1 MSIDFKDNDYL
12 SNIKYLDMV
21 NDVYQGTR
29 KIKNSK
35 TYLNKRTIESDTAYN
50 DRLKF
55 STFQNI
61 LRKSIDNLASILLR
75 KKPIIDFKANS
86 KFLVD
91 NFDGKGTNIFNFTK
105 ELSVAALRDG
115 MCYIWCDSE
124 KIEAPLNLLTAKG
137 IRPFNKILLR
147 KDVISKRTGV
157 KNGEAYIKQMVI
169 KQKVEKEINE
179 FETELVDIFIV
190 LRENGGIIYD
200 EKEEIIGK
208 WTNNLGYVPVI
219 PVYSAKTG
227 YLSADIPLLDL
238 ADMNI
243 EYFNKYSELQRT
255 LSISASPIACIFSE
269 DIYTGN
275 DERQKGSGVDK
286 VKDIAIGAET
296 AIVFRDKTT
305 QGFEWKEPHGQAI
318 LHLMNNLVNIRTNMI
333 NLASGVLSEKKYMT
347 ATEVKVNEDN
357 NNLFLMELS
366 YSIESALNAAIK
378 MNSDF
383 LGKTIDI
390 KVETN
395 KDFELIPID
404 ANMVDKFIQMKR
416 EGFISTETFFREL
429 IKGEIIA
436 DLDIEKEKMLIES
449 EMSKITAM

>member
-12 SNIKYLDMV
+12 SNIKYLDFIA
-21 NDVYQGTR
+21 DVYQGTR

-35 TYLNKRTIESDTAYN
+35 TYLHKRLIESDSAYN
-50 DRLKF
+50 DRLRF

-75 KKPIIDFKANS
+75 KKPIIDFKPNS

-105 ELSVAALRDG
+105 ELSIAALRDG
-115 MCYIWCDSE
+115 MTYIWCDSE
-124 KIEAPLNLLTAKG
+124 KIEGPLNLLTAKG

-157 KNGEAYIKQMVI
+157 KNGVAYIKQMVI

-190 LRENGGIIYD
+190 LRENGGIIYN
-200 EKEEIIGK
+200 EKEEVISS

-227 YLSADIPLLDL
+227 FLSADIPLLDL

-255 LSISASPIACIFSE
+255 LSISASPIATIFSQ
-269 DIYTGN
+269 DIYPNDNKGN
-275 DERQKGSGVDK
+275 GVDK
-286 VKDIAIGAET
+286 VKDIAVGAET
-296 AIVFRDKTT
+296 AIVFKDRTT
-305 QGFEWKEPHGQAI
+305 EGFEWKEPHGQSI
-318 LHLMNNLVNIRTNMI
+318 MHLMNNLNNIRTNMI
-333 NLASGVLSEKKYMT
+333 NLASGILSEKKYMT

-366 YSIESALNAAIK
+366 YSLESALTECIK

-383 LGKTIDI
+383 LGKTLDI
-390 KVETN
+390 KIETN

-404 ANMVDKFIQMKR
+404 PNMVDKFIQMKR

-429 IKGEIIA
+429 IKGEILA

-449 EMSKITAM
+449 EMSRITAM

>member
-12 SNIKYLDMV
+12 SNIRYLDFV
-21 NDVYQGTR
+21 GDVYQGTR

-35 TYLNKRTIESDTAYN
+35 SYLQKRTIESDTAYN

-55 STFQNI
+55 ATFQNI

-75 KKPIIDFKANS
+75 KKPLVDYKVNS

-91 NFDGKGTNIFNFTK
+91 NFDGKGTNIFNFIK
-105 ELSVAALRDG
+105 ELSIAALRDG
-115 MCYIWCDSE
+115 MCYVWCDSE
-124 KIEAPLNLLTAKG
+124 KIEGPINLLMAKG
-137 IRPFNKILLR
+137 IRPFNKIVLR
-147 KDVISKRTGV
+147 KDVISKRTGIR
-157 KNGEAYIKQMVI
+157 NGEAYIKQMVI
-169 KQKVEKEINE
+169 KQKVEKEVNE

-190 LRENGGIIYD
+190 LRENGGIIYN
-200 EKEEIIGK
+200 EEEAVIGQ
-208 WTNNLGYVPVI
+208 WTNNLGFVPVV

-227 YLSADIPLLDL
+227 YLTADIPLLDL

-255 LSISASPIACIFSE
+255 LSISASPIPVVFSS
-269 DIYTGN
+269 DIYVGN
-275 DERQKGSGVDK
+275 DKNKYSGVDK

-296 AIVFRDKTT
+296 AIVFSDKTT
-305 QGFEWKEPHGQAI
+305 QGFEWKEPHGQSI
-318 LHLMNNLVNIRTNMI
+318 MHLMNNLNNIRTNMI
-333 NLASGVLSEKKYMT
+333 NLASGILSEKKYMT

-366 YSIESALNAAIK
+366 YSLETAINECIRI
-378 MNSDF
+378 NSIF
-383 LGKTIDI
+383 LGKNLDI

-404 ANMVDKFIQMKR
+404 PNMVDKFIQMRR

-429 IKGEIIA
+429 IKGEILA
-436 DLDIEKEKMLIES
+436 DLDIEAEKMRIES
-449 EMSKITAM
+449 EMSRIASM

>member
-12 SNIKYLDMV
+12 SNIKYLDFIS
-21 NDVYQGTR
+21 DVYQGTR
-29 KIKNSK
+29 KIKSSR
-35 TYLNKRTIESDTAYN
+35 TYLHKRLIESDSAYA
-50 DRLKF
+50 DRLRF

-75 KKPIIDFKANS
+75 KKPIIDFKPNS

-105 ELSVAALRDG
+105 ELSIAALRDG
-115 MCYIWCDSE
+115 MTYIWCDSE
-124 KIEAPLNLLTAKG
+124 KIEGPLNLLTAKG

-157 KNGEAYIKQMVI
+157 KNGVAYIKQMVI

-190 LRENGGIIYD
+190 LRENGGIIYN
-200 EKEEIIGK
+200 EKEEVISS

-227 YLSADIPLLDL
+227 FLSADIPLLDL

-255 LSISASPIACIFSE
+255 LSISASPIATIFSQ
-269 DIYTGN
+269 DIYPNDNKGN
-275 DERQKGSGVDK
+275 GVDK
-286 VKDIAIGAET
+286 VKDIAVGAET
-296 AIVFRDKTT
+296 AIVFKDRTT
-305 QGFEWKEPHGQAI
+305 EGFEWKEPHGQSI
-318 LHLMNNLVNIRTNMI
+318 MHLMNNLNNIRTNMI
-333 NLASGVLSEKKYMT
+333 NLASGILSEKKYMT
-347 ATEVKVNEDN
+347 ATEVKINEDN

-366 YSIESALNAAIK
+366 YSLESALTECIK

-383 LGKTIDI
+383 LGKTLDI
-390 KVETN
+390 KIETN

-404 ANMVDKFIQMKR
+404 PNMVDKFIQMKR

-429 IKGEIIA
+429 IKGEILA

-449 EMSKITAM
+449 EMSRITAM

>member
-12 SNIKYLDMV
+12 SNIRYLDFV
-21 NDVYQGTR
+21 GDVYQGTR

-35 TYLNKRTIESDTAYN
+35 SYLQKRTIESDTAYN

-55 STFQNI
+55 ATFQNI

-75 KKPIIDFKANS
+75 KKPLVDYKVNS

-91 NFDGKGTNIFNFTK
+91 NFDGKGTNIFNFIK
-105 ELSVAALRDG
+105 ELSIAALRDG
-115 MCYIWCDSE
+115 MCYVWCDSE
-124 KIEAPLNLLTAKG
+124 KIEGPINLLMAKG
-137 IRPFNKILLR
+137 IRPFNKIVLR
-147 KDVISKRTGV
+147 KDVISKRTGIR
-157 KNGEAYIKQMVI
+157 NGEAYIKQMVI
-169 KQKVEKEINE
+169 KQKVEKEVNE

-190 LRENGGIIYD
+190 LRENGGIIYN
-200 EKEEIIGK
+200 EEEAVIGQ
-208 WTNNLGYVPVI
+208 WTNNLGFVPVV

-227 YLSADIPLLDL
+227 YLTADIPLLDL

-255 LSISASPIACIFSE
+255 LSISASPIPVVFSS
-269 DIYTGN
+269 DIYVGN
-275 DERQKGSGVDK
+275 DKNKYSGVDK

-296 AIVFRDKTT
+296 AIVFSDKTT
-305 QGFEWKEPHGQAI
+305 QGFEWKEPHGQSI
-318 LHLMNNLVNIRTNMI
+318 MHLMNNLNNIRTNMI
-333 NLASGVLSEKKYMT
+333 NLASGILSEKKYMT
-347 ATEVKVNEDN
+347 ATEVKINEDN

-366 YSIESALNAAIK
+366 YSLESALTECIK

-383 LGKTIDI
+383 LGKTLDI
-390 KVETN
+390 KIETN

-404 ANMVDKFIQMKR
+404 PNMVDKFIQMKR

-429 IKGEIIA
+429 IKGEILA

-449 EMSKITAM
+449 EMSRITAM